1 MSLPARAV
9 WWNHGAQIAEGDKYS
24 LVEDHE
30 GRWDSFFGYRE
41 GETVELSNQDGWIG
55 QILFIQYGT
64 KSCTVGQEMTF
75 VTGSFFDRL
84 FWSICTSGSY
94 ARAKVSR

>member
-1 MSLPARAV
+1 MSRVSLPARAV

-41 GETVELSNQDGWIG
+41 GETVELSDQDGWIG
-55 QILFIQYGT
+55 QILFIQYGI
-64 KSCTVGQEMTF
+64 KKLQSRAGMDICY
-75 VTGSFFDRL
+75 RKL
-84 FWSICTSGSY
+84 F
-94 ARAKVSR
+94 